1 MSLSSPDPRWI
12 PLDQSQ
18 PVATGP
24 ADVPPDGGGPVLPLL
39 RRGLVDEPVDH
50 DELLDHVVTAIHD
63 IAPVFAPRP
72 ELLALLDLPD
82 SAEAN
87 LDRDSALARV
97 DHLREAPEEHA
108 ELIGAVALA
117 VSAISATAAAA
128 PTHDLGPEVIGLV
141 CTALHAPPEIRS
153 AKEAY
158 QHARAARNAL
168 TEELPVFTAT
178 AREAATTPDTTLEEP
193 AVRVL
198 LRTYVLRRWLL
209 ETTWPQRRVCWRMLD
224 KVAAATMPPA
234 SPSTLT
240 QLTDRLDEFQ
250 FRRWPS

>member
-1 MSLSSPDPRWI
+1 MSFSAPDPRWT

-24 ADVPPDGGGPVLPLL
+24 KDVTDGGGPILPLL
-39 RRGLVDEPVDH
+39 RRGLVDEPVDR
-50 DELLDHVVTAIHD
+50 DELLDYVVTAIHD
-63 IAPVFAPRP
+63 VEPVFVPRP
-72 ELLALLDLPD
+72 ELLALLDLP
-82 SAEAN
+82 SSVEPN
-87 LDRDSALARV
+87 LDREGALERV
-97 DHLREAPEEHA
+97 DQLRAAPRGHG
-108 ELIGAVALA
+108 ELIGAVSLA
-117 VSAISATAAAA
+117 VSAIWAGAAAA

-141 CTALHAPPEIRS
+141 CTALHAPPEVRS

-178 AREAATTPDTTLEEP
+178 AREAATTVTTELEEP

-198 LRTYVLRRWLL
+198 LRTYVMRRWLL

-224 KVAAATMPPA
+224 KVAAATLPPA
-234 SPSTLT
+234 EPSTLER
-240 QLTDRLDEFQ
+240 LTERLDEYQ